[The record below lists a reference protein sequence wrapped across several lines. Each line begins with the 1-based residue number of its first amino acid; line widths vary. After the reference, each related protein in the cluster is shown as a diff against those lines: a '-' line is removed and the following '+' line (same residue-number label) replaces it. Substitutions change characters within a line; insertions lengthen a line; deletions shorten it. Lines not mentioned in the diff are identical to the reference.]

1 MFVHWVLDIQMYAE
15 VKLNGNQVNLG
26 NWLKLILATGLSVV
40 NLLLLIFR
48 MEVQVLNALTTSKPV
63 LSIDLISIFNTS
75 FWLVNYL
82 MGSRRVA
89 FENCIMQALRAD
101 IFLSYR
107 NEAKLV
113 MCSGHVKCFQKT
125 CSRICRATCM
135 LLLKLFTLHLLS
147 FCVCTAS
154 PPSCGSVTWETLTR
168 GFQEWYLNE
177 CWGKK

>member
-1 MFVHWVLDIQMYAE
+1 MFIHSVLDIQTYAE

-26 NWLKLILATGLSVV
+26 NKLKLILAIELSVV

-63 LSIDLISIFNTS
+63 LSIELISIFNTT

-82 MGSRRVA
+82 MGSRRIT

-107 NEAKLV
+107 NQAKLAV
-113 MCSGHVKCFQKT
+113 CTSHVKCFQKT
-125 CSRICRATCM
+125 
-135 LLLKLFTLHLLS
+135 
-147 FCVCTAS
+147 V
-154 PPSCGSVTWETLTR
+154 
-168 GFQEWYLNE
+168 
-177 CWGKK
+177 